1 MARVPSLTTTG
12 TGATTDWIG
21 VGPGEYTLRVRWAGS
36 AGSTRIQE
44 RALDS
49 SGAWADVKAPD
60 GTDLDITSN
69 DSLVLPGNADYR
81 LNVTTHTSAATLTAT
96 KFTD

>member
-1 MARVPSLTTTG
+1 MARVSSLTTTG
-12 TGATTDWIG
+12 TGATTDWLG

-49 SGAWADVKAPD
+49 SGEWADVKGPD
-60 GTDLDITSN
+60 GGDLDITAN
-69 DSLVLPGNADYR
+69 DSFVLPGNSEYR

-96 KFTD
+96 KFKD